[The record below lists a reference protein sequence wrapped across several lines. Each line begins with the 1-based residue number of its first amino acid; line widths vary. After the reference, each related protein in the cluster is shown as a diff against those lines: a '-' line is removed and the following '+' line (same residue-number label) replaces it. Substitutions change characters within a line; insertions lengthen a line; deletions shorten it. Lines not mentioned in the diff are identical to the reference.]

1 MADLDTD
8 KQVILVVLVVAALLD
23 TAAME
28 LVAALVVLELRN
40 KEIMVVMALV
50 DPVKLPEVAVAV
62 KAQQVVTQV
71 VLMLA
76 LVVMVLNG

>member
-50 DPVKLPEVAVAV
+50 DPVKLPEVAVVV